1 MKILIAAL
9 LSMLVATA
17 ATAAQ
22 YNYMAPEELKQRIDS
37 NDNIL
42 IVDIQVEEEFRQHH
56 IPGSLATYAYP
67 VKSSEQRTRLDP
79 IVNLQQNDSTP
90 VVIVCPR
97 GAGGAKRTYDY
108 LTANGILEDR
118 LWILEKGMSGWKF
131 EDMTTTLN

>member
-1 MKILIAAL
+1 MKTLIAAL

-17 ATAAQ
+17 AAAAQ
-22 YNYMAPEELKQRIDS
+22 YNYMAPEELKQRINS

-42 IVDIQVEEEFRQHH
+42 IVDIQVEEEFSQHH

-67 VKSSEQRTRLDP
+67 VKSSEQLTRLDP
-79 IVNLQQNDSTP
+79 IFNLQQNDSTP

>member
-1 MKILIAAL
+1 MKTLIAAL

-17 ATAAQ
+17 AAAAQ
-22 YNYMAPEELKQRIDS
+22 YNYMAPEELKQRINS

-67 VKSSEQRTRLDP
+67 VKSSEQLTRLDP
-79 IVNLQQNDSTP
+79 IFNLQQNDSTP